1 MWSIKVTKW
10 EEAFQTFCWHL
21 VNCWVATPTVKQWNL
36 IGLQIDFW
44 INLFRLFLWN
54 DSSSPQIHL
63 TQKNSKLRNR
73 YFYNDSRFSVNNGLN
88 FNTILTESYHMNF
101 YVLCIQTCLTL
112 ATSCLMAECFSFIVV
127 VTTERLYIV
136 QFFRFRFILHIASSA
151 LPHIQLWIE
160 HQKLYLPWDGLR
172 QHAIPSYHQ
181 LPDLTN
187 RACLVPP
194 QARWAEHTRSW
205 SSTT

>member
-1 MWSIKVTKW
+1 MTHPVPRNIWLRRIVSSEIAISIMTHDFQWITTYILLQFSQKVTIW
-10 EEAFQTFCWHL
+10 IFTFFVYRFAWLLKL
-21 VNCWVATPTVKQWNL
+21 V
-36 IGLQIDFW
+36 
-44 INLFRLFLWN
+44 
-54 DSSSPQIHL
+54 
-63 TQKNSKLRNR
+63 
-73 YFYNDSRFSVNNGLN
+73 
-88 FNTILTESYHMNF
+88 
-101 YVLCIQTCLTL
+101 
-112 ATSCLMAECFSFIVV
+112 TSCLMAEFYSFIVV